1 MNYKFLLTACLLVP
15 QMIFAQKKETNNGA
29 AQRAYLI
36 KTMTKIA
43 DPVLI
48 ALSKNELKK
57 TMPIESF
64 KKADRTGSAYLE
76 AFGRLMAG
84 MAPWLELGP
93 DNTPEGKLR
102 KKYID
107 LSITCIKNATDSS
120 SVDYMNFKKHPVT
133 GSQALVDAA
142 FLAQAFLRAPTQLWG
157 NLDGQTKSNV
167 LAAFRQT
174 REIMPGNNNWVLFA
188 AEIEA
193 FFLKYGE
200 EIDKNRVDRAV
211 NSMLLWYKG
220 DGVYGDGVNFHW
232 DYYNSF
238 VMHPML
244 LEVSE
249 ALKEAKRDTAN
260 LYNIFLRRAT
270 RYAAIQERL
279 ISPEGTYPPIGRSIS
294 YRFGAFQLLSKIA
307 QMHALPEGVKPA
319 QVRCA
324 LFAVIKRQIE
334 MPGTF
339 NAQGWLNI
347 GFAGHQPEAGET
359 YICTG
364 SEYLCSEGFIMLGL
378 SPADPFWTAPD
389 ADWTAKK
396 AWSGEQMMI
405 DHAMEPDPTGNDVY
419 KQNQKK

>member
-1 MNYKFLLTACLLVP
+1 M
-15 QMIFAQKKETNNGA
+15 
-29 AQRAYLI
+29 
-36 KTMTKIA
+36 
-43 DPVLI
+43 PV
-48 ALSKNELKK
+48 
-57 TMPIESF
+57 ESF
-64 KKADRTGSAYLE
+64 KNADRRGSAYLE

-107 LSITCIKNATDSS
+107 LSIACIKNATDSTS
-120 SVDYMNFKKHPVT
+120 IDYMNFRKHPVT

-142 FLAQAFLRAPTQLWG
+142 FLAQAFLRAPTQLWE
-157 NLDGQTKSNV
+157 NLDAQTKNNV

-193 FFLKYGE
+193 FFLRYGE

-220 DGVYGDGVNFHW
+220 DGVYGDGINFHW

-249 ALKEAKRDTAN
+249 ALRDAKKDTAG
-260 LYNIFLRRAT
+260 LYNIFLKRAT

-294 YRFGAFQLLSKIA
+294 YRFGAFQLLSKMA
-307 QMHALPEGVKPA
+307 QMHALPEGIKPA

-339 NAQGWLNI
+339 SAQGWLNI
-347 GFAGHQPEAGET
+347 GFAGHQPGAGET

-396 AWSGEQMMI
+396 AWNGEEMMI